1 MYNIFDKLKNYSDSD
16 YYAFHMPGH
25 KRNLDLMDGTSP
37 YRIDITEIDG
47 FDDLHHAEGI
57 LKEAQERAARVYRAD
72 ETHFLVN
79 GSTVGILSAILGTTE
94 KGDSI
99 LVARNCHKS
108 VYHAIYLNELD
119 PVYLYPK
126 FDTELGLS
134 TEIDAEDVRKA
145 LEEHPEIRAVMIVS
159 PTYDGVVSDI
169 EKIAEIVHEAG
180 CPLIVDEA
188 HGAHFG
194 FDPYFP
200 KSANVYGADLVINS
214 LHKTLP
220 ALTQTALL
228 HVNGERVNHRKVK
241 RYLDMLQTSSPSYIL
256 MASIDACIHLL
267 EETQRQKQTQIQS
280 QIQTGMKRSE
290 SDTDEEQI
298 RQKGD
303 MRNIFREYAS
313 HIDILRK
320 ELKALKHLKIIET
333 ENTDRYDRSK
343 FVISVKHAP
352 MSSHELYETL
362 LQKYHLQM
370 EMLAGTYVLA
380 MTTVGDTQEG
390 LNRLRD
396 ALLEIDKEIETKID
410 TELLAKIEPE
420 DGNLNQAKSAQQIR
434 PATIDTDLPLSGRQP
449 SLEKVWTIAEAVN
462 RRDKMLNQS
471 HQKDSEDIL
480 YFVNPGKMEKHSF
493 ADSAGCISLE
503 YAYLY
508 PPGSPLIV
516 PGERI
521 TQEAVEILHWYKE
534 HDFSIEGLQSEDG
547 IEVWIDG

>member
-57 LKEAQERAARVYRAD
+57 LKEAQERAAEVYHAD

-134 TEIDAEDVRKA
+134 TEIDAEDVQKA
-145 LEEHPEIRAVMIVS
+145 LEEHPKIRAVMIVS

-180 CPLIVDEA
+180 CLLIVDEA

-200 KSANVYGADLVINS
+200 ESANMYGADLVINS

-228 HVNGERVNHRKVK
+228 HVN
-241 RYLDMLQTSSPSYIL
+241 
-256 MASIDACIHLL
+256 
-267 EETQRQKQTQIQS
+267 
-280 QIQTGMKRSE
+280 RS
-290 SDTDEEQI
+290 
-298 RQKGD
+298 G
-303 MRNIFREYAS
+303 
-313 HIDILRK
+313 
-320 ELKALKHLKIIET
+320 
-333 ENTDRYDRSK
+333 
-343 FVISVKHAP
+343 
-352 MSSHELYETL
+352 
-362 LQKYHLQM
+362 
-370 EMLAGTYVLA
+370 
-380 MTTVGDTQEG
+380 
-390 LNRLRD
+390 
-396 ALLEIDKEIETKID
+396 
-410 TELLAKIEPE
+410 
-420 DGNLNQAKSAQQIR
+420 
-434 PATIDTDLPLSGRQP
+434 
-449 SLEKVWTIAEAVN
+449 
-462 RRDKMLNQS
+462 
-471 HQKDSEDIL
+471 
-480 YFVNPGKMEKHSF
+480 
-493 ADSAGCISLE
+493 
-503 YAYLY
+503 
-508 PPGSPLIV
+508 
-516 PGERI
+516 
-521 TQEAVEILHWYKE
+521 
-534 HDFSIEGLQSEDG
+534 
-547 IEVWIDG
+547 